1 MAEQIQEVFWLT
13 SAECQQL
20 LYVSPAFEVI
30 WGRPVKSLFA
40 YPGSHLNVIV
50 DSIHPSDRERVRVAL
65 TNLDQD
71 EYKAEYQIVRP
82 DGSIRWVR
90 SRSFPIQNEFGE
102 TWAIAGLSE
111 DITQRKRAKE
121 ILQQR
126 EQEFRALVENSPDI
140 IARFDGELRYVYVNP
155 AVELTSGKPPEAY
168 IGKTI
173 YEVGMP
179 QAVIA
184 LWEQSLQ
191 RILQTCQEDRIEFSL
206 LTPDGL
212 KYYQSRGVP
221 ELAADN
227 SIKSILRISRDITKN
242 KQTEEA
248 LRESEERCRTVFE
261 FAPIGIAI
269 ANKNAILSQINQA
282 FQEILGYTQEELQHL
297 PFTEFTH
304 PDDQPESLRLF
315 QELVEGKRTHFSQEK
330 RYLRQDGRM
339 VWGNVSVSGVFDAN
353 GSFQYAIAMLQD
365 ISAQKQAQLELQNAH
380 AELEKRVTERTLE
393 LAQANTRLK
402 QEIAERCQVQEALQA
417 QRNFFQ
423 TVIDTNP
430 NSIFVKDRDDKFVL
444 TNQAFADF
452 YAITVEE
459 LIGKTTVQLH
469 PDQSD
474 TERFIAQDQ
483 EVFTTSKQK
492 LILEE
497 LVCTPAR
504 GMRWLQTIKKPI
516 FSSDGQ
522 VYQVLGVSADITERK
537 LAEEALK
544 AQKEFLQ
551 TIIDHN
557 PNQIFV
563 KDRSGKYVLANQAF
577 AEFHGRTVDE
587 IVGFTD
593 IQLTPHQAELEQFL
607 AQDREVIATS
617 RQKLI
622 AEQIDRT
629 STGEIRWFQ
638 VIKKPLLDG
647 EGQVCQIL
655 GVSTDITERKLAEE
669 QLRQSEQRLHLA
681 LKAAH
686 MGFWDWHL
694 PTGKVTR
701 SSDLEQMLGWVPNSQ
716 KDTKNDFLATVHPED
731 RDRLCQVEQH
741 SLETGEECE
750 VEFRIIWPDGSI
762 RWMES
767 KSRIICDTTGKPL
780 EMTGINLDI
789 TERKQSQI
797 ALQVQHELFQ
807 TVIDANPSLI
817 FVKDI
822 EGKFVL
828 ANQTYANYCGVPIEE
843 LLGKS
848 DADLN
853 PNGFDVEQYTAQDR
867 DVFATLEEIFIP
879 EDICHSITG
888 EVRWFQTIKKPLFDR
903 DGKVYQVL
911 GVSTDITQHKLIEE
925 QLRQSEEQLR
935 LALEAAGMVG
945 WNWDFQTGKITGS
958 SNSNNF
964 RRLYGYDPK
973 PEGIT
978 YEESLEIVHPEDRD
992 RVRQAEQHAIK
1003 TGDKYDIEFRIIW
1016 PDDGSIR
1023 WLESKGQ
1030 VIYSE
1035 TGKPIRMIGINLDIS
1050 DRKFAEEQLRQSEEQ
1065 LSLAMKSARM
1075 GYWNWNLQT
1084 GFVNWSHHLQRVY
1097 EFLPHNFQGSYE
1109 QFLAIVHPEDR
1120 DFVRQVDRHCI
1131 ETGENF
1137 NVEFRLV
1144 LPDGKIRWI
1153 ESKGQTFY
1161 DEIGNPVRMAG
1172 IDMDISERKQAEEQL
1187 RRSQEQLRLALDA
1200 ARMSPWER
1208 NLQTET
1214 ITFSSNLEQLYGFAP
1229 NTYDG
1234 TYETYLARIHPQDR
1248 DRIHQATQNAITMGK
1263 AHDLEFRIIWPDG
1276 SIRWIET
1283 KGQVIYNE
1291 MGSPV
1296 LLSGISLDIS
1306 DRKQAETEIKES
1318 LREKEVLLQEIHHR
1332 VKNNLQV
1339 ISSLLDLQSQRLKDT
1354 ATLEMFQE
1362 SQNRIKLMALVHETL
1377 YKSKDFAKI
1386 NFSEY
1391 VQNLASY
1398 LFRAYTVETSNIA
1411 LELNLDEVSLKL
1423 DKAIPCGLIIS
1434 ELVSNSLKY
1443 AFPSQT
1449 DGKICIITKSDKNN
1463 HFKIIVRDNG
1473 VGFPVDLNF
1482 RSLNSLGLQ
1491 LVNVLIE
1498 QIEGSLEI
1506 DSSRGTEFTIRFS
1519 ELSD

>member
-1 MAEQIQEVFWLT
+1 
-13 SAECQQL
+13 
-20 LYVSPAFEVI
+20 
-30 WGRPVKSLFA
+30 
-40 YPGSHLNVIV
+40 
-50 DSIHPSDRERVRVAL
+50 
-65 TNLDQD
+65 
-71 EYKAEYQIVRP
+71 
-82 DGSIRWVR
+82 
-90 SRSFPIQNEFGE
+90 
-102 TWAIAGLSE
+102 
-111 DITQRKRAKE
+111 
-121 ILQQR
+121 
-126 EQEFRALVENSPDI
+126 
-140 IARFDGELRYVYVNP
+140 
-155 AVELTSGKPPEAY
+155 
-168 IGKTI
+168 
-173 YEVGMP
+173 MP
-179 QAVIA
+179 QEVIA

-227 SIKSILRISRDITKN
+227 SIKSILRISRDITRN

-261 FAPIGIAI
+261 FAPIGIAF
-269 ANKNAILSQINQA
+269 ANKNGILSQINQA
-282 FQEILGYTQEELQHL
+282 FQDILGYTQQELENL

-304 PDDQPESLRLF
+304 PDDQLESLRLF
-315 QELVEGKRTHFSQEK
+315 QELVEGKHTHFSQEK
-330 RYLRQDGRM
+330 RYLRKDGRM
-339 VWGNVSVSGVFDAN
+339 VWGNVSVSAVCDAN

-452 YAITVEE
+452 YGITVEE
-459 LIGKTTVQLH
+459 LLGQTTAELH
-469 PDQSD
+469 PYQSD
-474 TERFIAQDQ
+474 AERFLAQDE
-483 EVFTTSKQK
+483 EVFTTLKQK

-551 TIIDHN
+551 TIIDNN

-563 KDRSGKYVLANQAF
+563 KDRYGRYVLANQAF
-577 AEFHGRTVDE
+577 AEFHGRTVEE

-593 IQLTPHQAELEQFL
+593 IQLTPHQAELEEFL
-607 AQDREVIATS
+607 AQDREVVATS

-647 EGQVCQIL
+647 EGRVCQIL
-655 GVSTDITERKLAEE
+655 GVSTDITQRKLAEE

-741 SLETGEECE
+741 CLETGQECE
-750 VEFRIIWPDGSI
+750 LEFRIIWPDGSI

-767 KSRIICDTTGKPL
+767 KSRILYDTTGKPL
-780 EMTGINLDI
+780 GMTGINLDI
-789 TERKQSQI
+789 TERKQAQI
-797 ALQVQHELFQ
+797 ALKVQHELLQ
-807 TVIDANPSLI
+807 TVIDANPNLI

-853 PNGFDVEQYTAQDR
+853 PNGFDVQQYTAQDR
-867 DVFATLEEIFIP
+867 EVFATLQEIVIP

-903 DGKVYQVL
+903 DGQVYQVL
-911 GVSTDITQHKLIEE
+911 GVSTDITQHKLTQEKLRQSEEQLRLALQAADIGFWDWNLQTGILSGSDRIERMLNRTPDRYARTYETFLASLHPDDRDRVIQADQRAIETGENFDIEFRIVCSDGTIRWIEDKGQVIYDETGKPLKLTGVNLDISERKFAEE

-935 LALEAAGMVG
+935 LALEAAGMDG

-978 YEESLEIVHPEDRD
+978 YEESLEIVHPEDRE
-992 RVRQAEQHAIK
+992 RVRQADRYAIE
-1003 TGDKYDIEFRIIW
+1003 TGDKYDIEFRMIGS
-1016 PDDGSIR
+1016 DGSIR

-1035 TGKPIRMIGINLDIS
+1035 TGKPIRMIGIN
-1050 DRKFAEEQLRQSEEQ
+1050 
-1065 LSLAMKSARM
+1065 
-1075 GYWNWNLQT
+1075 
-1084 GFVNWSHHLQRVY
+1084 
-1097 EFLPHNFQGSYE
+1097 
-1109 QFLAIVHPEDR
+1109 
-1120 DFVRQVDRHCI
+1120 
-1131 ETGENF
+1131 
-1137 NVEFRLV
+1137 
-1144 LPDGKIRWI
+1144 
-1153 ESKGQTFY
+1153 
-1161 DEIGNPVRMAG
+1161 
-1172 IDMDISERKQAEEQL
+1172 
-1187 RRSQEQLRLALDA
+1187 
-1200 ARMSPWER
+1200 
-1208 NLQTET
+1208 
-1214 ITFSSNLEQLYGFAP
+1214 
-1229 NTYDG
+1229 
-1234 TYETYLARIHPQDR
+1234 
-1248 DRIHQATQNAITMGK
+1248 
-1263 AHDLEFRIIWPDG
+1263 
-1276 SIRWIET
+1276 
-1283 KGQVIYNE
+1283 
-1291 MGSPV
+1291 
-1296 LLSGISLDIS
+1296 LDIS

-1398 LFRAYTVETSNIA
+1398 LFRAYKVEASNIA
-1411 LELNLDEVSLKL
+1411 LELNLDEVHLKL
-1423 DKAIPCGLIIS
+1423 DQAIPCGLIIS

-1443 AFPSQT
+1443 AFPNQT
-1449 DGKICIITKSDKNN
+1449 NGNICIITKSDKNK
-1463 HFKIIVRDNG
+1463 HFKIIVMDNG
-1473 VGFPVDLNF
+1473 VGFPIDLNF
-1482 RSLNSLGLQ
+1482 HSLNSLGLQ

-1498 QIEGSLEI
+1498 QIEGTLEI
-1506 DSSRGTEFTIRFS
+1506 DTSRGTKFTISFS